1 MGYEKLIWFP
11 LNLVLVLSLN
21 WLGLDFL
28 FKLDIYNVKTW
39 QDIKYFFFP
48 KCLMYFCEEQPE
60 MIIKDPCSVNESSVE
75 WPYHEWMKTGLN
87 DWFMNHFSS
96 STRFNFS
103 LFHTKILHIC
113 DAI

>member
-1 MGYEKLIWFP
+1 MWKHGKI
-11 LNLVLVLSLN
+11 LSM
-21 WLGLDFL
+21 
-28 FKLDIYNVKTW
+28 I
-39 QDIKYFFFP
+39 FFP

-103 LFHTKILHIC
+103 LFHTKILHVC